1 MGDCMGSVE
10 KLILKLVENQTVI
23 SAVTLLITTA
33 CGLGVA
39 YLTHKREQLI
49 ELSKGV
55 KRSSLRSEY
64 LQIYNS
70 HDFTVSEKWEMTRP
84 LVDEYFGN
92 LQGNHYIHGLD
103 QKLEALYTK
112 EKHSGKRN
120 K

>member
-1 MGDCMGSVE
+1 M
-10 KLILKLVENQTVI
+10 
-23 SAVTLLITTA
+23 SAITLMITTA

-39 YLTHKREQLI
+39 YLTHKRDQLV
-49 ELSKGV
+49 ELSKGA
-55 KRSSLRSEY
+55 KRSSIRSEY

-103 QKLEALYTK
+103 EKLEKLYTK
-112 EKHSGKRN
+112 EKSSGKHN

>member
-1 MGDCMGSVE
+1 MNN
-10 KLILKLVENQTVI
+10 LIIRLLENQAVI
-23 SAVTLLITTA
+23 SAITLLITTA

-84 LVDEYFGN
+84 LVSEYFN
-92 LQGNHYIHGLD
+92 SLQGNHYIHGLD
-103 QKLEALYTK
+103 EKLEGLYEK
-112 EKHSGKRN
+112 EKNSGKN
-120 K
+120 WNTQD

>member
-1 MGDCMGSVE
+1 ME
-10 KLILKLVENQTVI
+10 RLILKLVENQTVM
-23 SAVTLLITTA
+23 SAVTLVITTA

-39 YLTHKREQLI
+39 FLTYKRDQLV
-49 ELSKGV
+49 ELSKGA
-55 KRSSLRSEY
+55 KRSSIRSEY

-70 HDFTVSEKWEMTRP
+70 HDFTVTEKWEMTRP

-103 QKLEALYTK
+103 EKLEKLYTK
-112 EKHSGKRN
+112 EKSSGKRN

>member
-1 MGDCMGSVE
+1 ME
-10 KLILKLVENQTVI
+10 RLILKIVENQTVM
-23 SAVTLLITTA
+23 SAITLLITSA

-39 YLTHKREQLI
+39 YLAHKRDQLV
-49 ELSKGV
+49 ELSKGA
-55 KRSSLRSEY
+55 KRSSIRSEY

-103 QKLEALYTK
+103 EKLEKLYAK
-112 EKHSGKRN
+112 EKSSGKRN

>member
-1 MGDCMGSVE
+1 MNNIIV
-10 KLILKLVENQTVI
+10 KLLESQAVI
-23 SAVTLLITTA
+23 SAITLIITTA

-39 YLTHKREQLI
+39 YLNHKRDQLV
-49 ELSKGV
+49 ELSKGA

-84 LVDEYFGN
+84 LVSEYFNN

-103 QKLEALYTK
+103 EKLESLHKK
-112 EKHSGKRN
+112 EKKSGKN
-120 K
+120 

>member
-1 MGDCMGSVE
+1 MNN
-10 KLILKLVENQTVI
+10 LIIRLLENQAVI
-23 SAVTLLITTA
+23 SAITLLITTA

-39 YLTHKREQLI
+39 YLTHKRDQLI

-84 LVDEYFGN
+84 LVSEYFN
-92 LQGNHYIHGLD
+92 TLQGNHYIHGLD
-103 QKLEALYTK
+103 EKLESLHKK
-112 EKHSGKRN
+112 ENNSGKN
-120 K
+120 

>member
-1 MGDCMGSVE
+1 MNN
-10 KLILKLVENQTVI
+10 LIIRLLENQAVI
-23 SAVTLLITTA
+23 SAITLLITTA

-84 LVDEYFGN
+84 LVSEYFN
-92 LQGNHYIHGLD
+92 TLKGNHYIHGLD
-103 QKLEALYTK
+103 EKLESLHKK
-112 EKHSGKRN
+112 ENNSGKN
-120 K
+120 

>member
-1 MGDCMGSVE
+1 MNNLIV
-10 KLILKLVENQTVI
+10 KLLESQAVI
-23 SAVTLLITTA
+23 SAITLLITTA

-84 LVDEYFGN
+84 LVSEYLN
-92 LQGNHYIHGLD
+92 TLQGNHYVHGLD
-103 QKLEALYTK
+103 EKLEGLYEK
-112 EKHSGKRN
+112 EKNSGKN
-120 K
+120 

>member
-1 MGDCMGSVE
+1 MNN
-10 KLILKLVENQTVI
+10 LIIRLLENQTVI
-23 SAVTLLITTA
+23 SAITLVITTA

-39 YLTHKREQLI
+39 YLNQKRDQLI
-49 ELSKGV
+49 ELSKGA

-84 LVDEYFGN
+84 LVSEYFNN

-103 QKLEALYTK
+103 EKLESLHKK
-112 EKHSGKRN
+112 ENNIGKN
-120 K
+120 

>member
-1 MGDCMGSVE
+1 MNN
-10 KLILKLVENQTVI
+10 LIIRLLENQAVI
-23 SAVTLLITTA
+23 SAITLLITTA

-39 YLTHKREQLI
+39 YLTHKREQLV

-84 LVDEYFGN
+84 LVSEYLNN

-103 QKLEALYTK
+103 EKLEGLYEK
-112 EKHSGKRN
+112 EKKSGKN
-120 K
+120 

>member
-1 MGDCMGSVE
+1 MNN
-10 KLILKLVENQTVI
+10 LIIRLLENQAVI
-23 SAVTLLITTA
+23 SAITLLITTA

-70 HDFTVSEKWEMTRP
+70 HDFTVIEKWEMTRP
-84 LVDEYFGN
+84 LVSEYFN
-92 LQGNHYIHGLD
+92 SLQGNHYIHGLD
-103 QKLEALYTK
+103 EKLEGLYEK
-112 EKHSGKRN
+112 EKNSGKN
-120 K
+120 

>member
-1 MGDCMGSVE
+1 ME
-10 KLILKLVENQTVI
+10 RLILKLVENQTVM
-23 SAVTLLITTA
+23 SAITLVITTA

-49 ELSKGV
+49 ELSKGA
-55 KRSSLRSEY
+55 KRSSIRSEY

-70 HDFTVSEKWEMTRP
+70 HDFTIQEKWEMTRP
-84 LVDEYFGN
+84 IVDEYFNN

-103 QKLEALYTK
+103 EKLEKLYTK
-112 EKHSGKRN
+112 EKSSGKRN

>member
-1 MGDCMGSVE
+1 MNNLIV
-10 KLILKLVENQTVI
+10 KLLENQTVI
-23 SAVTLLITTA
+23 SAITLIITTA

-39 YLTHKREQLI
+39 YLTHKRDQLI
-49 ELSKGV
+49 ELSKGA

-84 LVDEYFGN
+84 LVSEYFNN

-103 QKLEALYTK
+103 KKLESLHKK
-112 EKHSGKRN
+112 EKKSGKN
-120 K
+120 

>member
-1 MGDCMGSVE
+1 MNN
-10 KLILKLVENQTVI
+10 LIIRLLENQAVI
-23 SAVTLLITTA
+23 SAITLLITTA

-70 HDFTVSEKWEMTRP
+70 HDFTVTEKWEMTRP
-84 LVDEYFGN
+84 LVSEYFN
-92 LQGNHYIHGLD
+92 SLQGNHYIHGLD
-103 QKLEALYTK
+103 EKLESLYEK
-112 EKHSGKRN
+112 EKNSGKN
-120 K
+120 

>member
-1 MGDCMGSVE
+1 MNN
-10 KLILKLVENQTVI
+10 LIIRLLENQAVI
-23 SAVTLLITTA
+23 SAITLLITTA

-84 LVDEYFGN
+84 LVSEYFN
-92 LQGNHYIHGLD
+92 TLQGNHYIHGLD
-103 QKLEALYTK
+103 EKLESLHKK
-112 EKHSGKRN
+112 ENNSGKN
-120 K
+120 

>member
-1 MGDCMGSVE
+1 MNN
-10 KLILKLVENQTVI
+10 LIIRLLENQAVI
-23 SAVTLLITTA
+23 SAITLLITTA

-84 LVDEYFGN
+84 LVSEYFN
-92 LQGNHYIHGLD
+92 TLQGNHYIHGLD
-103 QKLEALYTK
+103 EKLEGLYEK
-112 EKHSGKRN
+112 EKNSGKN
-120 K
+120 

>member
-1 MGDCMGSVE
+1 MNN
-10 KLILKLVENQTVI
+10 LIIRLLENQAVI
-23 SAVTLLITTA
+23 SAITLLITTA

-84 LVDEYFGN
+84 LVSEYFN
-92 LQGNHYIHGLD
+92 SLQGNHYIHGLD
-103 QKLEALYTK
+103 EKLEGLYEK
-112 EKHSGKRN
+112 EKNSGKN
-120 K
+120 

>member
-1 MGDCMGSVE
+1 MNNIIV
-10 KLILKLVENQTVI
+10 KLLESQAVI
-23 SAVTLLITTA
+23 SAITLIITTA

-39 YLTHKREQLI
+39 YLNHKRDQLI
-49 ELSKGV
+49 ELSKGA

-84 LVDEYFGN
+84 LVSEYFNN

-103 QKLEALYTK
+103 EKLESLHKK
-112 EKHSGKRN
+112 ENNSGKN
-120 K
+120 

>member
-1 MGDCMGSVE
+1 ME
-10 KLILKLVENQTVI
+10 RLILKLVENQTVM
-23 SAVTLLITTA
+23 SAVTLVITTA

-39 YLTHKREQLI
+39 FLTYKRDQLV
-49 ELSKGV
+49 ELSKGA
-55 KRSSLRSEY
+55 KRSSIRAEY

-70 HDFTVSEKWEMTRP
+70 HDFTVEEKWKMTRP

-103 QKLEALYTK
+103 EKLEKLYTK
-112 EKHSGKRN
+112 EKSSGKRN

>member
-1 MGDCMGSVE
+1 ME
-10 KLILKLVENQTVI
+10 RLILKLVENQTVM
-23 SAVTLLITTA
+23 SAITLVITTA

-49 ELSKGV
+49 ELSKGA

-70 HDFTVSEKWEMTRP
+70 HDFTVTEKWEMTRP
-84 LVDEYFGN
+84 LVYEYFNN

-103 QKLEALYTK
+103 QKLEVLYTK
-112 EKHSGKRN
+112 EKSSGKRN